1 MSDRFGL
8 GWRVDLSAGIF
19 AHLDCIDVLEVI
31 ADDWFD
37 VTKSKL
43 RALRTLASS
52 VPVVLHGIG
61 LGAASTVPVG
71 QQRLSKLARLIE
83 TVRPESWSEHLAFV
97 RGGGIEIGHLAAPPR
112 TSATIEGTVANLD
125 AARRIVGT
133 CPQVENIATLIDP
146 PGSRMDEPDW
156 LCQTL
161 AASGADLLL
170 DLHNLYANSINFG
183 HDSGEFL
190 RRLPLHQVATVHIA
204 GGRWITA
211 PDAEEGRHNRRWL
224 DDHKHDVP
232 DPVFALLEELGSR
245 TVQPLTVILEQ
256 DGNFPPMSHLLAQ
269 LDRARTTLAAGRARS
284 VTATR
289 PTESLQRVTP

>member
-8 GWRVDLSAGIF
+8 GWREDLAAGIF
-19 AHLDCIDVLEVI
+19 AHLDRIDVLEVI
-31 ADDWFD
+31 ADDWFE
-37 VTKSKL
+37 VSRSRQ

-61 LGAASTVPVG
+61 LGAASTVPVE
-71 QQRLSKLARLIE
+71 QKRLSQLARLVE

-112 TSATIEGTVANLD
+112 TSATIEGTAANLD
-125 AARRIVGT
+125 AARRVVGIF
-133 CPQVENIATLIDP
+133 PQVENIATLIDP

-183 HDSGEFL
+183 LEPGAFL
-190 RRLPLHQVATVHIA
+190 RRLPLHQVTTVHIA

-211 PDAEEGRHNRRWL
+211 PDSDGGPQSRRWL

-245 TVQPLTVILEQ
+245 TTQSLTVILEQ
-256 DGNFPPMSHLLAQ
+256 DGNFPPMPHLLAQ
-269 LDRARTTLAAGRARS
+269 LDKARTALAAGRAKSATGTQQS
-284 VTATR
+284 V
-289 PTESLQRVTP
+289 SLVRGQR